1 MPPTDPSLNP
11 AVVLA
16 LVFAGVLVLSLMVR
30 FWLASRQMRHVARHS
45 HAVPEAFAGT
55 VPLESHRKAARY
67 ALTNGSFGLWSMT
80 FSGAVLVGWTLLGGL
95 GWLNESLLDTIRPRF
110 GDMAYQLVLLSAF
123 MLIGSLLELPFDLY
137 STFRIE
143 QAFGF
148 NRMTWKLYLADA
160 AKGLLLGALIGL
172 PLAAG
177 MLWIMGSTGA
187 LWWLWAWAAWVGFN
201 LLAMVVY
208 PTLIAP
214 LFNTF
219 KPLSDDVLESRVK
232 ALMAKCGFTA
242 KGLFVMDGSRRSA
255 HANAYFTGFG
265 ASKRVVFFDTLLAKL
280 SPGEVEAVLAHELG
294 HFKLKHIPKRLV
306 SMFAISFAAF
316 ATLGWL
322 SGKTWFYSAFGVQPS
337 MAASN
342 DAVSL
347 LLFMLIVPVFGFFVS
362 PVLAGMSRSHEFEA
376 DAYACSYADGNDLKS
391 ALLKLYEDNASTLT
405 PDPVYA
411 RFYYSHPPAAERLA
425 AMTLLTRP
433 T

>member
-1 MPPTDPSLNP
+1 MSPTDPSLNP

-187 LWWLWAWAAWVGFN
+187 LWWLWAWAAWAHG
-201 LLAMVVY
+201 LL
-208 PTLIAP
+208 
-214 LFNTF
+214 
-219 KPLSDDVLESRVK
+219 
-232 ALMAKCGFTA
+232 
-242 KGLFVMDGSRRSA
+242 
-255 HANAYFTGFG
+255 NAW
-265 ASKRVVFFDTLLAKL
+265 L
-280 SPGEVEAVLAHELG
+280 AVLR
-294 HFKLKHIPKRLV
+294 PKRPVPLP
-306 SMFAISFAAF
+306 
-316 ATLGWL
+316 
-322 SGKTWFYSAFGVQPS
+322 K
-337 MAASN
+337 
-342 DAVSL
+342 
-347 LLFMLIVPVFGFFVS
+347 LF
-362 PVLAGMSRSHEFEA
+362 E
-376 DAYACSYADGNDLKS
+376 
-391 ALLKLYEDNASTLT
+391 
-405 PDPVYA
+405 
-411 RFYYSHPPAAERLA
+411 
-425 AMTLLTRP
+425 
-433 T
+433 